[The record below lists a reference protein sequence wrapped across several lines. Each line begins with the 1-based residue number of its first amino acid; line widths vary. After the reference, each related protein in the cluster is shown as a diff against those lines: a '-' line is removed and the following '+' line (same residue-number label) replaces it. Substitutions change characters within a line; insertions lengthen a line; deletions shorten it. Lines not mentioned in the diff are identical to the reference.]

1 MTYSGKMIEGYSG
14 DIIFEHIST
23 ENGTLCEG
31 KKLPVHPEFV
41 VYSAE
46 STSCEKCKQ
55 IFKLITT
62 L

>member
-1 MTYSGKMIEGYSG
+1 MTYSGKISEGYHG
-14 DIIFEHIST
+14 DLIFEHISS

-31 KKLPVHPEFV
+31 LRLTLHPEFRV
-41 VYSAE
+41 INAD
-46 STSCEKCKQ
+46 STSCEKCKK